1 MSYRVKRI
9 DPYWI
14 RNPILPVLAIGGVA
28 AGLTLVSRDMVVP
41 AIAAAVIGGLAV
53 ILSTKPAVSAVMGTL
68 GLIGGLTTF
77 ILMPRAENAAMSLSQ
92 KLLSTVLFT
101 LFYAVL
107 MDGVVLLLAVLYNL
121 FAGAVGLGGLS
132 LDLEDEG
139 SGGAPEA

>member
-1 MSYRVKRI
+1 MSYRVRRI

-14 RNPILPVLAIGGVA
+14 KNPILPVIAVAGVGAALALI
-28 AGLTLVSRDMVVP
+28 TRDMVPLAV
-41 AIAAAVIGGLAV
+41 ISAVIGGLAV
-53 ILSTKPAVSAVMGTL
+53 IASTKPAVSAVLGTL

-77 ILMPRAENAAMSLSQ
+77 ILVPNSQNATMTLPL

-107 MDGVVLLLAVLYNL
+107 MDGVVLLIAVLYNL
-121 FAGAVGLGGLS
+121 FAGAIGLGGLT

-139 SGGAPEA
+139 AGEA

>member
-14 RNPILPVLAIGGVA
+14 TNPILPLVAVGGVLAALFLIGREM
-28 AGLTLVSRDMVVP
+28 TVP
-41 AIAAAVIGGLAV
+41 AIAAALVGGAAV
-53 ILSTKPAVSAVMGTL
+53 LLSTKPAVSAVLGTL

-77 ILMPRAENAAMSLSQ
+77 VLVPNSQNASMAFPM

-107 MDGVVLLLAVLYNL
+107 MDGVVLLIAVLYNL
-121 FAGAVGLGGLS
+121 FAGAVGMGGIS
-132 LDLEDEG
+132 VDLDED
-139 SGGAPEA
+139 GGEA